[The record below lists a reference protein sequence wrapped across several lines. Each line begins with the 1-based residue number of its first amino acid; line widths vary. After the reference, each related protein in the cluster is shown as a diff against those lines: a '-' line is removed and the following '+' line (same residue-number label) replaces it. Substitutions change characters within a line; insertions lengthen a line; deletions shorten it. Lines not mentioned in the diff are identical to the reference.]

1 MSAIDWTI
9 IALYMLWI
17 VVDGIRLSK
26 NTDKLEGYLLASK
39 SLPWWAVGLSVMATQ
54 LSAITMVS
62 STGQGYADG
71 MGLLQQYYALP
82 IAMIIISVTFVP
94 FFRRANIYTAYEFLE
109 RRFDAKTRSF
119 TALLFLISRG
129 MSTGVVISAP
139 AVVLSVMIG
148 ADISTICLLLAVPT
162 AIYTMYGGVQA
173 VAWTDVKQM
182 YLIVGGLLAA
192 TVALILGLPDTVSIG
207 EAMHIAGTAGRL
219 EAFNFSTDP
228 TIRFTFWTGTIGA
241 LFLFLSYF
249 GTDQSQVQRYLTA
262 KSDQEARTSLYMS
275 AYWKIPLQALVMI
288 IGVLMFVFYLFTPP
302 PMLFNNVHD
311 KRVRESARAGDYLAL
326 EQKFEA
332 AVAGRRAAAQQLAD
346 GERGNSGV
354 NLAPVKSAFMAAEQ
368 TVKDV
373 RGEAVAL
380 VKDVTGDS
388 TYNDVNYVFPTYIVT
403 QLPVGLVGLLMAAI
417 FAAAMS
423 TIAGELSALSTSTVI
438 DFYRRWVRDDG
449 DETHLLWVSKVAMLF
464 WAVFASVVAIWAAE
478 LGSLIEVVNRF
489 GSFFYGSILGVF
501 LLAIGWKRA
510 NSTGAFVALIVGMSV
525 VGLVAAYT
533 KIAFL
538 WHNLIGAVVV
548 FVVGMIVS
556 ELTRGGDQGSGNR
569 DQGTGIRDQGPG
581 IRDQGAGSTEQR

>member
-1 MSAIDWTI
+1 MSTIDWAI
-9 IALYMLWI
+9 IGVYLIWI
-17 VVDGIRLSK
+17 VWDGIRLSH
-26 NTDKLEGYLLASK
+26 NTDKLDGYLLASK

-82 IAMIIISVTFVP
+82 VAMIIISVTFVP

-119 TALLFLISRG
+119 TALLFLISRA

-148 ADISTICLLLAVPT
+148 ADVSTICVLLAVPT

-192 TVALILGLPDTVSIG
+192 VVALIVGLPETVSLG

-219 EAFNFSTDP
+219 QAFNFSTDP
-228 TIRFTFWTGTIGA
+228 TVRFTFWTGTIGA

-262 KSDQEARTSLYMS
+262 KSDEEARTSLYMS

-311 KRVRESARAGDYLAL
+311 KRVRESAKAADYAAL
-326 EQKFEA
+326 EQRFEA
-332 AVAGRRAAAQQLAD
+332 AVAERRRAAQQLAD
-346 GERGNSGV
+346 GQRGNG
-354 NLAPVKSAFMAAEQ
+354 APDLQPLKSAFTAAEKN
-368 TVKDV
+368 VSAV
-373 RGEAVAL
+373 RAEAVAL

-423 TIAGELSALSTSTVI
+423 TIAGELSALSTATVI

-449 DETHLLWVSKVAMLF
+449 DEKHLLRVSKIAMLF
-464 WAVFASVVAIWAAE
+464 WAVFASIVAIWAAE

-510 NSTGAFVALIVGMSV
+510 NSTGAFVALIVGMSA
-525 VGLVAAYT
+525 VGYVAAYT

-556 ELTRGGDQGSGNR
+556 EITGGPRKEPVATNL
-569 DQGTGIRDQGPG
+569 
-581 IRDQGAGSTEQR
+581 

>member
-1 MSAIDWTI
+1 MSVIDWGI
-9 IALYMLWI
+9 IGIYLVWI
-17 VVDGIRLSK
+17 VWDGIRLSK
-26 NTDKLEGYLLASK
+26 NTHKIEGYFLASK

-54 LSAITMVS
+54 MSAITMTS

-71 MGLLQQYYALP
+71 IGLLQQYYALP

-94 FFRRANIYTAYEFLE
+94 FFRNANIYTAYEYLE
-109 RRFDAKTRSF
+109 RRFDARVRSL
-119 TALLFLISRG
+119 TALLFLFSRG

-139 AVVLSVMIG
+139 AVVLSVLIG

-182 YLIVGGLLAA
+182 YLIVFGLGAA
-192 TVALILGLPDTVSIG
+192 VVTLIAGLPGTISVND
-207 EAMHIAGTAGRL
+207 AMHLAGTAGKL

-228 TIRFTFWTGTIGA
+228 SVRFTFWTGTIGA

-262 KSDQEARTSLYMS
+262 KSDDEARTSLFMS

-302 PMLFNNVHD
+302 PMLFNRVHD
-311 KRVRESARAGDYLAL
+311 ERVRASARAGDYLAL
-326 EQKFEA
+326 EQKFTA
-332 AVAGRRAAAQQLAD
+332 AAGERSGAAQQLAAA
-346 GERGNSGV
+346 ERSGDAAAIATQQQAFRASEA
-354 NLAPVKSAFMAAEQ
+354 NVKSVRAE
-368 TVKDV
+368 
-373 RGEAVAL
+373 AIAL
-380 VKDVTGDS
+380 VKDVTGDG

-403 QLPVGLVGLLMAAI
+403 QMPVGLIGLLMAAI

-423 TIAGELSALSTSTVI
+423 SIAGELSALSTSTVM
-438 DFYRRWVRDDG
+438 DFYRRWVHSDADDAQ
-449 DETHLLWVSKVAMLF
+449 LLRVSRIAMLF
-464 WAVFASVVAIWAAE
+464 WALFASVVAIWAAE

-501 LLAIGWKRA
+501 LLAIGWSRA
-510 NSTGAFVALIVGMSV
+510 NAIGALVGLVTGMSV
-525 VGLVAAYT
+525 VAYFT
-533 KIAFL
+533 VYTSVAFL

-556 ELTRGGDQGSGNR
+556 ELT
-569 DQGTGIRDQGPG
+569 GPRKQESAVG
-581 IRDQGAGSTEQR
+581 